1 MSGTYTTPRN
11 QLWLMSTFFRRS
23 FSNVIMKEILL
34 KSPNSLQAI
43 KKIEDYIDQ
52 LLVMKNIKLK

>member
-1 MSGTYTTPRN
+1 
-11 QLWLMSTFFRRS
+11 MSTFFRRS